1 MFSLNLKMI
10 QFTVIKESFTRD
22 RFGKTNQLSTNC
34 HNMLG
39 YFLFSE
45 ILYFFVWGEGLLWA
59 DLRNQTWQ

>member
-10 QFTVIKESFTRD
+10 QFTVIKEGFTRD

-45 ILYFFVWGEGLLWA
+45 ILYFFV
-59 DLRNQTWQ
+59 